1 MWCVHSSHLIDVGSV
16 GSIHFTILA
25 VAARCRRKAFQ
36 HFFAHES
43 TKRGNKTK
51 SGTLYILSDMCTYKI
66 HNIYIICIYI
76 YLYRLNMLPLFVVIL
91 SGILADTG
99 IYILSDIASGIVSG
113 IFCHS
118 IHLTS
123 TSVILSCGNMRP
135 DKVQRRHT
143 E

>member
-1 MWCVHSSHLIDVGSV
+1 M
-16 GSIHFTILA
+16 
-25 VAARCRRKAFQ
+25 
-36 HFFAHES
+36 
-43 TKRGNKTK
+43 
-51 SGTLYILSDMCTYKI
+51 YI
-66 HNIYIICIYI
+66 
-76 YLYRLNMLPLFVVIL
+76 YRLNILPLFIVRL